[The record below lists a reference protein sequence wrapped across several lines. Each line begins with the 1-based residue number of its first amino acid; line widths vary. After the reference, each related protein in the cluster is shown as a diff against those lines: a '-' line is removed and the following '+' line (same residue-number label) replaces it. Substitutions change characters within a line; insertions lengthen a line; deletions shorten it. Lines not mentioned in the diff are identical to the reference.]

1 MHKLN
6 VLETGD
12 GSFTLELEGC
22 NEQYHSKHGALQEAM
37 HVFIRSGLDLFHQ
50 KKDVSILEVGWGT
63 GLNCALTLAEIK
75 RLPNLS
81 CKYTGLEPFPLDWTL
96 VEKLG
101 YKDFLS
107 ESTFVD
113 FTQMHLAKE
122 KAEMNLGGRFFFE
135 KHFSKLEEWQNSQKF
150 DLIYYDAFGPRTQ
163 GELWEKSCFEKLA
176 GMVNPGGV
184 FVTYCAKGSLKRD
197 LASFGFEVETL
208 PGPPGK
214 REMVRGIMPY

>member
-37 HVFIRSGLDLFHQ
+37 HVFIRSGLDLFHN
-50 KKDVSILEVGWGT
+50 KEEVRILEVGLGT
-63 GLNCALTLAEIK
+63 GLNCALTLSEI
-75 RLPNLS
+75 LEHPSLV
-81 CKYTGLEPFPLDWTL
+81 CKYTGLEPFPLDYSL

-101 YKDFLS
+101 YADFLN
-107 ESTFVD
+107 EPTFAG
-113 FTQMHLAKE
+113 FTQMHTGPEKE
-122 KAEMNLGGRFFFE
+122 VVGLHPRFSFE
-135 KHFSKLEEWQNSQKF
+135 KHFTKLEEWTGNHKF

-197 LASFGFEVETL
+197 LASCGFEVETL

-214 REMVRGIMPY
+214 REMVRGVMPY